1 MTQTQ
6 LVNISNGVTLT
17 IGTRKRATP
26 TKPPYFLLLITPKG
40 DRVYLSSLYPDPLKQ
55 AKNGLQ
61 GYRFEVDGVW
71 YGLLMDK
78 DQGQATIIQDLEIP
92 GGGKI
97 IGLNY
102 FPDCAN
108 SINNAQ
114 LGSKSDPILPKMTL
128 SGLPR
133 IRQIRQKTDK
143 KGKGIDPKTGEIGE
157 QNDKKGGSDGQI

>member
-1 MTQTQ
+1 MSNLVGSYHMAQTQ
-6 LVNISNGVTLT
+6 LRNISNGVTLT

-26 TKPPYFLLLITPKG
+26 TKPPYFLLLVTPKG
-40 DRVYLSSLYPDPLKQ
+40 DRVYLSSMYPDPHKQ
-55 AKNGLQ
+55 AENGPQ

-71 YGLLMDK
+71 YTLTIDK
-78 DQGQATIIQDLEIP
+78 GVRQATVILQ
-92 GGGKI
+92 
-97 IGLNY
+97 
-102 FPDCAN
+102 DCAN

-143 KGKGIDPKTGEIGE
+143 KGKGIDPKTGGIGE